1 MSEEQ
6 QKQPAIVSREDL
18 YRQVWETPMLR
29 LGEQYG
35 ISGNGLK
42 KICDRL
48 QVPYPPPG
56 HWAKLRAGKSVT
68 RAPLPDPQSDTPTQ
82 VTITPTPPPS
92 ATRVPELDAET
103 GEKQRIAFKLF
114 KIQHKR
120 CKPTGR
126 IPREQPLSWLLR
138 EHSVD

>member
-68 RAPLPDPQSDTPTQ
+68 RAPLPDPLSS
-82 VTITPTPPPS
+82 PPS
-92 ATRVPELDAET
+92 WQVEYRVT
-103 GEKQRIAFKLF
+103 
-114 KIQHKR
+114 
-120 CKPTGR
+120 
-126 IPREQPLSWLLR
+126 LR
-138 EHSVD
+138 PPVPKNT